1 MRMRFL
7 RRRRPLVC
15 REAVELMADYL
26 DGLLPD
32 AEQARL
38 EQHLAACPHC
48 SEYLAQLRA
57 TMDALGRAEPE
68 ALSDAALGEI
78 VALYQRWR
86 AE

>member
-1 MRMRFL
+1 MRFL
-7 RRRRPLVC
+7 RRRRALVC
-15 REAVELMADYL
+15 RDAVELMADYL

-32 AEQARL
+32 AERARL

-78 VALYQRWR
+78 VALYQRWQT
-86 AE
+86 E